1 MRYPNFMNRALRAIA
16 PGAVLLA
23 TACSADSL
31 IVPNKNAPNLGG
43 TQNSRAAVDLAVQG
57 VLSLARANGQN
68 FIFGAGAYGREY
80 WLMQPQFGGTISG
93 PSRDWKVNSLNGGGL
108 WGGHFRNLRSITV
121 AKQILDTASASLT
134 GTEKSAARGVLY
146 TIQGLEQLYLLLAR
160 DTVGTVT
167 QVSGD
172 PTDIKPF
179 VSRDSGY
186 KFVTA
191 ILDSGL
197 AALQGGGAAFPFT
210 LAPGYTGS
218 PGPGFAGG
226 ATGFN
231 ASAPAGFVKLNR
243 AIKARVEAYRGSI
256 GCGSP
261 CYTAA
266 LAALQASFFTG
277 VAGFTRANRG
287 LGVYHSFSAATN
299 DVANGLYPAGGTF
312 NYYNTSLKTIP
323 GVATDLRYLE
333 KVRIAGQTGGV
344 EGFVSDIEPTVYA
357 SDASPVPVIRN
368 EELLLLYAEASYFS
382 GATTQAL
389 DAINAVRTL
398 SGGLA
403 ARGAFAD
410 AADFKTELLA
420 QIRLSLLFEG
430 HRWVAVRRLLGNPA
444 LAALRLQLPQVAPP
458 GARTAEPAEF
468 SVATAL
474 PVPQGEC
481 LARDRTGNASLK
493 GPGC

>member
-1 MRYPNFMNRALRAIA
+1 MRYLDIANRTLRAIVPA
-16 PGAVLLA
+16 AVLLA
-23 TACSADSL
+23 SACSADSL
-31 IVPNKNAPNLGG
+31 IVPNQNAPNLAG
-43 TQNSRAAVDLAVQG
+43 TKNSRAAVDLAVQG
-57 VLSLARANGQN
+57 VLSTTRANLQN
-68 FIFGAGAYGREY
+68 WVTSAGAYGREY

-93 PSRDWKVNSLNGGGL
+93 LYRDWKINSLNGAGL
-108 WGGHFRNLRSITV
+108 WSGYFRDLRNITV

-134 GTEKSAARGVLY
+134 GPEKSAARGVLY
-146 TIQGLEQLYLLLAR
+146 TMQGYEQLFLLLAR

-167 QVSGD
+167 QVTGD

-186 KFVTA
+186 RFVTA

-197 AALQGGGAAFPFT
+197 AALQGGGAAFSFT

-218 PGPGFAGG
+218 PGAGFSGG
-226 ATGFN
+226 ASGFD
-231 ASAPAGFVKLNR
+231 ASAPAGFAKLNR
-243 AIKARVEAYRGSI
+243 ALKARVEAYRGSI
-256 GCGSP
+256 GCGAP

-266 LAALQASFFTG
+266 LGALQASFFTG
-277 VAGFTRANRG
+277 VAGFTKANRG

-299 DVANGLYPAGGTF
+299 DVANGLFPSGGTF
-312 NYYNTSLKTIP
+312 NYLNTALSTIP
-323 GVATDLRYLE
+323 GVATDLRYGE
-333 KVRIAGQTGGV
+333 KVRTAAQTGGV
-344 EGFVSDIEPTVYA
+344 EGFVSTIEPTVYA
-357 SDASPVPVIRN
+357 NITSPVPLIRN
-368 EELLLLYAEASYFS
+368 EELILLYAEASYFS

-389 DAINAVRTL
+389 DAINAVRSL

-420 QIRLSLLFEG
+420 QRRLSLLFEG
-430 HRWVAVRRLLGNPA
+430 HRWVDNRRLLGNVA
-444 LAALRLQLPQVAPP
+444 LNGLRLQYPAGV
-458 GARTAEPAEF
+458 AEPAAY

-481 LARDRTGNASLK
+481 LARSRSGNPALA

>member
-1 MRYPNFMNRALRAIA
+1 MRYPNFVNRALRAIV

-23 TACSADSL
+23 SACSADSL

-57 VLSLARANGQN
+57 VLSTVRANHQN
-68 FIFGAGAYGREY
+68 WMVAAGNYGREY

-93 PSRDWKVNSLNGGGL
+93 PYRDWKINSLNGGGL
-108 WGGHFRNLRSITV
+108 WGGYFRDLRNIAV
-121 AKQILDTASASLT
+121 AKQILDTSSASMT
-134 GTEKSAARGVLY
+134 GAEKSAARGVLY
-146 TIQGLEQLYLLLAR
+146 TMQGVEQLYLLLAR

-167 QVSGD
+167 QVTGD

-186 KFVTA
+186 RFATA

-197 AALQGGGAAFPFT
+197 AALQGGGSAFSFT
-210 LAPGYTGS
+210 LSPGYNGS
-218 PGPGFAGG
+218 PGAGFAGG
-226 ATGFN
+226 AVGFD
-231 ASAPAGFVKLNR
+231 ASTPAGFAKVNR
-243 AIKARVEAYRGSI
+243 ALKARVEAYRGSL
-256 GCGSP
+256 GCGAP
-261 CYTAA
+261 CYTTA

-277 VAGFTRANRG
+277 VGGFTKANRG

-312 NYYNTSLKTIP
+312 NYLNTSLSTIP
-323 GVATDLRYLE
+323 GVTTDLRYGE
-333 KVRIAGQTGGV
+333 KVRTAAQTGGV
-344 EGFVSDIEPTVYA
+344 EGFVSTIEPTVYA
-357 SDASPVPVIRN
+357 GTTSPVPLIRN
-368 EELLLLYAEASYFS
+368 EELIFLYAEASYFS
-382 GATTQAL
+382 GATSQAL

-410 AADFKTELLA
+410 AADFRTELLA
-420 QIRLSLLFEG
+420 QRRLSLLFEG
-430 HRWVAVRRLLGNPA
+430 HRWVDNRRLLGNAA
-444 LAALRLQLPQVAPP
+444 LNNLRLQYPAGV
-458 GARTAEPAEF
+458 AEPAAY

-481 LARDRTGNASLK
+481 LSRSRSGNASLA